1 MGLIWTVTSQLGTTW
16 ARLEASFCPP
26 SSRRRGPSSDWF
38 LTSLSSSQLTS
49 MTGPLWPTTL
59 MMTVTPPQVS
69 LQKKTLFNRTA
80 GNNFFLDGPA
90 SRDSVTPDNDVF
102 KSLAQTYANNHLTM
116 FKGSGICGSDNFPG
130 GITNGASWY
139 VVAGG
144 MQVRRLYSTLLKL
157 VKLS

>member
-1 MGLIWTVTSQLGTTW
+1 M
-16 ARLEASFCPP
+16 
-26 SSRRRGPSSDWF
+26 
-38 LTSLSSSQLTS
+38 
-49 MTGPLWPTTL
+49 
-59 MMTVTPPQVS
+59 
-69 LQKKTLFNRTA
+69 
-80 GNNFFLDGPA
+80 
-90 SRDSVTPDNDVF
+90 TPDNDVF

-157 VKLS
+157 VKYSLSRQKINHASILLLKPTGLQLPLLQRF